1 MAAKSAAA
9 EDSRLERLIS
19 DDGPKF
25 YPIQLEEKSF
35 ALVNCTFTD
44 AKFDMKYF
52 AEEGKPYVLRSL
64 E

>member
-9 EDSRLERLIS
+9 EDSWLDSLIGEG
-19 DDGPKF
+19 GPKF

-35 ALVNCTFTD
+35 DLVNCTFTD

-52 AEEGKPYVLRSL
+52 AEE
-64 E
+64 